1 VPTQTRLSIAKADIV
16 RHFDAAPQKVY
27 MQSEIAKTLG
37 QNRAFWRLAQRTTTA
52 QFLEYLLHSG
62 RLREHTLRSEEYHK
76 VVTRYSWGEASVYEL
91 AVSLAKTAYL
101 SHGTAV
107 FLHGLTDL
115 IPKTLYLNI
124 EQSVKPAPA
133 GRLTQESLDR
143 AFANKQRRSNL
154 SYSYDGWTVTVISGK
169 NTARLGVD
177 PIEGPGSEKIAAT
190 NLERTLIDIVVRPA
204 YAGGILQV
212 LQAYRAAKDRLSTN
226 RLVAYLKRLD
236 YVYPYQQAIGFLMER
251 AGYEESRYSLLQE
264 MKSPFKFYLTHGLDK
279 PSFNSRWQLFFPH
292 GLER

>member
-1 VPTQTRLSIAKADIV
+1 MPLPTRLSIAKADIL

-27 MQSEIAKTLG
+27 LQSEIAKVLSE
-37 QNRAFWRLAQRTTTA
+37 NRAFWRLAQRTNTS
-52 QFLEYLLHSG
+52 QFLEYLLHTG
-62 RLREHTLRSEEYHK
+62 RLKEHKLKSEEYQK
-76 VVTRYSWGEASVYEL
+76 VVTRYSWGDASVYAL
-91 AVSLAKTAYL
+91 ATSLAKTAYL

-124 EQSVKPAPA
+124 EQSIKQAPT

-143 AFANKQRRSNL
+143 AFASQQRRSNL
-154 SYSYDGWTVTVISGK
+154 SYSYDDSTITVISGK
-169 NTARLGVD
+169 NTGRLGVD
-177 PIEGPGSEKIAAT
+177 PIEAPSSEKVDAT

-204 YAGGILQV
+204 YAGGIVQV
-212 LQAYRAAKDRLSTN
+212 LDAYRAAKDRLSTN

-251 AGYEESRYSLLQE
+251 AGYGESRYTLLQE
-264 MKSPFKFYLTHGLDK
+264 MTSPFKFYLTHGLDN
-279 PSFNSRWQLFFPH
+279 PSFNTRWQLFFPH
-292 GLER
+292 GLEG